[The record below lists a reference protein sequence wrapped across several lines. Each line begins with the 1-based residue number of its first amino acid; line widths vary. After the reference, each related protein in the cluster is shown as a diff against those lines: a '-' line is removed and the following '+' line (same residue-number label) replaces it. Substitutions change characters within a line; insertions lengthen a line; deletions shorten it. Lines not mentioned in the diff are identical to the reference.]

1 MFGIGFTELVLV
13 SIIAILFLGP
23 DKLPDTMV
31 QIAKF
36 IKSVKKTIG
45 EAQSSLEEELK
56 ISDLK
61 DEALKYKSQLDN
73 ATNELKSF
81 KNIDFDYKLKEG
93 KLKNRNAIKILQIN
107 DYPYDLIKEAIE
119 ISKKLDGVGTNNEA
133 EYMIVIEALKLIQS
147 VLEASGESVINTSI
161 LIKSDSALVIGQ
173 CSLGWK
179 IKVDHLRS
187 LNIGLMSLINKFG
200 NVEFEKLSGDV
211 MKSILG
217 H

>member
-81 KNIDFDYKLKEG
+81 KNIDFNDMDDLSDDELSKEEPLA
-93 KLKNRNAIKILQIN
+93 KAKKESPNAERK
-107 DYPYDLIKEAIE
+107 AIE
-119 ISKKLDGVGTNNEA
+119 TPVETKNDLVTFKKEPQKKDENDNSK
-133 EYMIVIEALKLIQS
+133 
-147 VLEASGESVINTSI
+147 
-161 LIKSDSALVIGQ
+161 
-173 CSLGWK
+173 
-179 IKVDHLRS
+179 
-187 LNIGLMSLINKFG
+187 
-200 NVEFEKLSGDV
+200 GDA
-211 MKSILG
+211 
-217 H
+217 